1 MRETMGEQNVS
12 KRGMMYNLKY
22 IGINKWNKLY
32 PFDKSSLSLRNEI
45 TLAPE
50 FQTRVLLYWRKFKIQ
65 GEIYFKCRMKNINL
79 LSDK

>member
-1 MRETMGEQNVS
+1 MRETMDEQNVS
-12 KRGMMYNLKY
+12 KRGMMYNLIY

-32 PFDKSSLSLRNEI
+32 PSDKSSLSLRNKI
-45 TLAPE
+45 ILALD

-65 GEIYFKCRMKNINL
+65 GEICSKSRVQNIKL